1 MLASVAVSSP
11 GHVTNQQTL
20 QVRRFVVCHVNVD
33 EKIKVNVITFFS
45 ILFPYKLFFITC
57 LTEFINCIYISY
69 VRTITCGY

>member
-33 EKIKVNVITFFS
+33 EKKLSRRNKKILTNYTQHSHIT
-45 ILFPYKLFFITC
+45 Y
-57 LTEFINCIYISY
+57 
-69 VRTITCGY
+69 

>member
-33 EKIKVNVITFFS
+33 EKKNYLEGIKRF
-45 ILFPYKLFFITC
+45 
-57 LTEFINCIYISY
+57 
-69 VRTITCGY
+69 